1 VTDTVLIEEMTWQDV
16 RDAQAAGRTTAAFA
30 CGAVEQH
37 GPHLP
42 TGTDAY
48 LGTALAERAA
58 RLAGNTLVAPT
69 LRPGLSEHHM
79 HFPGSFTVRP
89 STFVALLEDYCSS
102 LARQGFERIVVF
114 SSHGGN
120 TDTLRAYA
128 PTVGRALH
136 PDCELVFAGDWFP
149 RVTALLTEREIPL
162 GRAGVHAG
170 YTETSMMLAAQP
182 ALVDMER
189 AEPGRSDDEFYLP
202 ENVGRSQMDAFIYG
216 LQTQS
221 PNGVLGDPV
230 GSTADVGEELLSAAA
245 ESLAEIF
252 RTAPSG

>member
-1 VTDTVLIEEMTWQDV
+1 VSDRVLIEEMTWQEV
-16 RDAQAAGRTTAAFA
+16 RDAQADGRTTAAFA

-42 TGTDAY
+42 TGTDTY

-89 STFVALLEDYCSS
+89 STFIALVEDYCTS
-102 LARQGFERIVVF
+102 LARQGFQRVVVF

-120 TDTLRAYA
+120 TDTLRAHA
-128 PTVGRALH
+128 PTVARALH
-136 PDCELVFAGDWFP
+136 PDCQVVFAGDWFQGIMQ
-149 RVTALLTEREIPL
+149 TLSEREIPL
-162 GRAGVHAG
+162 GRAGAHGG

-202 ENVGRSQMDAFIYG
+202 ENVGRSQMEAFIHG
-216 LQTQS
+216 IQTQS
-221 PNGVLGDPV
+221 PNGVLGDPL
-230 GSTADVGEELLSAAA
+230 GSTAEVGEELLDVASEA
-245 ESLAEIF
+245 LAEIL
-252 RTAPSG
+252 RTG

>member
-1 VTDTVLIEEMTWQDV
+1 VSETVLIEEMTWPEV
-16 RDAQAAGRTTAAFA
+16 RDAQAAGRTTATFA

-42 TGTDAY
+42 TGTDTQ

-79 HFPGSFTVRP
+79 HFPGSFTLRP
-89 STFVALLEDYCSS
+89 ATFSALLEDYCTS

-120 TDTLRAYA
+120 NDTLRAHT
-128 PTVGRALH
+128 PTIARALH
-136 PDCELVFAGDWFP
+136 PDCELVFADNWYQ
-149 RVTALLTEREIPL
+149 RVMTLLSEREIPL
-162 GRAGVHAG
+162 GRAGAHGG

-182 ALVDMER
+182 ALVDMDR

-202 ENVGRSQMDAFIYG
+202 ENVGNSQMQSFIHG
-216 LQTQS
+216 IQTQS
-221 PNGVLGDPV
+221 PNGVLGDPL
-230 GSTADVGEELLSAAA
+230 GSSADVGDELLDAAA
-245 ESLAEIF
+245 ESLAEIL
-252 RTAPSG
+252 RNGP

>member
-1 VTDTVLIEEMTWQDV
+1 VSGSVLIEEMTWQEI
-16 RDAQAAGRTTAAFA
+16 RDAQAAGRTTVTFA
-30 CGAVEQH
+30 CGATEQH

-42 TGTDAY
+42 TGTDTY

-79 HFPGSFTVRP
+79 HFPGSFTLRP
-89 STFVALLEDYCSS
+89 STFLALVEDYCTS

-120 TDTLRAYA
+120 VDTLRAHA
-128 PTVGRALH
+128 PTIARALH
-136 PDCELVFAGDWFP
+136 PDCALVLGEDWYQ
-149 RVTALLTEREIPL
+149 RMIKLLADREIPL
-162 GRAGVHAG
+162 GKAGVHGG

-202 ENVGRSQMDAFIYG
+202 ENIGRSQMQSFIQG
-216 LQTQS
+216 IQTQS
-221 PNGVLGDPV
+221 PNGVLGDPL
-230 GSTADVGEELLSAAA
+230 GSTAEVGEDLLDAAA
-245 ESLAEIF
+245 EALAEIL
-252 RTAPSG
+252 RMSA